1 MNSTSSQ
8 GHASRFRSRKFLFV
22 KTFQW
27 LQTYLLSATVS
38 IWCYKKTRKN
48 KNPCS
53 KGFYIHSAEMN
64 QGYFIFIGKD
74 WPIVPFSPVAL
85 HVHRVFPIVFV
96 VLTKELQNCAV
107 VQPDQSGIMLLGSK
121 RIRHQTGRTVFI
133 NIIPGIIGCWAMCL
147 FGCEVSYAYS

>member
-1 MNSTSSQ
+1 MHPSSDPENF
-8 GHASRFRSRKFLFV
+8 HLWKRFNDFRLIYWQPLCLFGAI
-22 KTFQW
+22 TN
-27 LQTYLLSATVS
+27 
-38 IWCYKKTRKN
+38 RKN
-48 KNPCS
+48 KNPCF

-96 VLTKELQNCAV
+96 VFTKELQNCAV

-121 RIRHQTGRTVFI
+121 HIRHQTGCTVFI
-133 NIIPGIIGCWAMCL
+133 NITGIIRCWAMCL
-147 FGCEVSYAYS
+147 LGCGVSYVYS

>member
-1 MNSTSSQ
+1 MHPGSDPENFYLWK
-8 GHASRFRSRKFLFV
+8 RFSDFRLIYC
-22 KTFQW
+22 QP
-27 LQTYLLSATVS
+27 LCLSGAT
-38 IWCYKKTRKN
+38 KKTRKN

-96 VLTKELQNCAV
+96 VLMKELQNCAV

-133 NIIPGIIGCWAMCL
+133 NIPGIIGCWAMCL

>member
-1 MNSTSSQ
+1 MHPSSDPENFYLWKCFND
-8 GHASRFRSRKFLFV
+8 FRLIYC
-22 KTFQW
+22 QP
-27 LQTYLLSATVS
+27 LCLSGA
-38 IWCYKKTRKN
+38 IKTRKN

-74 WPIVPFSPVAL
+74 WPIGPFSPVAL

-96 VLTKELQNCAV
+96 VFTKELQNCAV

-121 RIRHQTGRTVFI
+121 RIRHQTGCTVFI
-133 NIIPGIIGCWAMCL
+133 NITGIIGCWAMCL
-147 FGCEVSYAYS
+147 FGCGVSYVYS

>member
-1 MNSTSSQ
+1 MNSTSNQ
-8 GHASRFRSRKFLFV
+8 GHASRFRSRKLLFV

-27 LQTYLLSATVS
+27 LQTSFLSATVS

-48 KNPCS
+48 KNPYS

-64 QGYFIFIGKD
+64 QGYSIFIGKD

-85 HVHRVFPIVFV
+85 HVYHVFPIVFV
-96 VLTKELQNCAV
+96 VFTKELQNCAV

-121 RIRHQTGRTVFI
+121 PIRHQTERTVFI
-133 NIIPGIIGCWAMCL
+133 NIPGIIGCWAMCL
-147 FGCEVSYAYS
+147 FGCEVSYVYS